1 MDISSM
7 LEVQVKEETDVKENV
22 TPENDQA
29 SSVTSMALAP
39 FSQEESN
46 YHKLIFGNDIA
57 SVRFRRIHCT
67 ACDIHIGS
75 APAQAHNMFEHPV
88 LRTLLCSS
96 CRDFYG
102 DGCFE
107 QGDDAT
113 DMFCRWCANG
123 GNLYCCSYCSNTFCY
138 KCIRRNF
145 SSLVRKK
152 IEADEK
158 WKCFVCHPSDLYNA
172 RAVCWALLQHVQTV
186 KRILS
191 QDKKMSAQEIEEK
204 MNLDESTCCPRR
216 SKRKRRR
223 LESNSEEEDETY
235 SPKVNG
241 IPGHIKRKQL
251 RRFRPM
257 MQNGIV
263 TKGAQFTN
271 RMPIPIRP
279 RPTAFLTGQS
289 FNAESS
295 KSVVGH
301 KNSTVTPSESIVLSS
316 PSVINSNT
324 SLPSRF
330 DPSALQQQSSPL
342 YRTSFMNPS
351 GSTAYI
357 QTPIP
362 VNRIILPQPQPQPQ
376 PQLTY
381 QPQQASSYQSSQSLQ
396 SSPNTMV
403 SIPNP
408 VDSRPLFIL
417 PKPKDLGITLTPNI
431 IELDS
436 DSDDE
441 PIVVE
446 QQIDLTID
454 TEKDNTDIDKIVP
467 VALTWEKSDDDV
479 RDGVREEQPLKITCA
494 TIKKDVSFSEM
505 MLPHNQELDKLLN
518 DAKEK
523 MYNFFDLNNTVEN
536 IEIKARQK
544 IVHFYCNMR
553 DTVFQLV
560 HINDRIV
567 RQYIEWRRSQKTEME
582 TETLSPVNENSLE
595 SSQENVD
602 IPLDMICVNDSDT
615 ESDYEN
621 QECQI
626 IEPSDLVKDNN
637 IIKDL
642 LFCKKNVVHR
652 GIGDSSVHLSVD
664 KAIQVYDIVSRDY
677 EKCIGYSM
685 LTKTAYDPKTN
696 DSVLDSPLTSDKNFG
711 KYEEQFI
718 YYLQHIED
726 NGIETEDSK
735 GLIDLEETP
744 LQELQ
749 TDLPFTSHLFQN
761 IDLPVESTDQLKNY
775 RQGIN
780 VDVSIVSTNQLK
792 NSLSEEN
799 TESSA
804 VSSSQ
809 LKNCQQEE
817 NIDLSVLST
826 DQLKNYQQEENNDL
840 SMPAK
845 QLENCQQK
853 KNIDLLIV
861 SVEQLKNCQQKKH
874 LSNNTDSVTE
884 DDKSDTL
891 DKNDEEIVNNSNI
904 KVQEINIEM
913 NDKFQSTELP
923 TIHID
928 TMNDNVIV
936 SHNEANSNKNDIIN
950 IEVAASTENEEDC
963 TIIDD

>member
-1 MDISSM
+1 MSTMDISSM

-257 MQNGIV
+257 IQNGIV

-408 VDSRPLFIL
+408 VDNRPLFIL

-467 VALTWEKSDDDV
+467 VALTWEKSDDV

-761 IDLPVESTDQLKNY
+761 IDLP
-775 RQGIN
+775 
-780 VDVSIVSTNQLK
+780 
-792 NSLSEEN
+792 
-799 TESSA
+799 
-804 VSSSQ
+804 
-809 LKNCQQEE
+809 
-817 NIDLSVLST
+817 
-826 DQLKNYQQEENNDL
+826 
-840 SMPAK
+840 
-845 QLENCQQK
+845 

>member
-22 TPENDQA
+22 TPENDQP

-75 APAQAHNMFEHPV
+75 APAQANNMFEHPV
-88 LRTLLCSS
+88 LRTLLCSN

-191 QDKKMSAQEIEEK
+191 QDKKMSTQEIEEK

-235 SPKVNG
+235 SPKANG

-257 MQNGIV
+257 VQNGIV
-263 TKGAQFTN
+263 VKGTQFTN
-271 RMPIPIRP
+271 RIPIPIRP

-316 PSVINSNT
+316 SSVINSNT

-330 DPSALQQQSSPL
+330 DPNALQQQSSPL

-351 GSTAYI
+351 GSAAYI

-362 VNRIILPQPQPQPQ
+362 MNRIILPPQSQ

-417 PKPKDLGITLTPNI
+417 PKPKNLGITLTPNI
-431 IELDS
+431 IDLDS

-441 PIVVE
+441 PRVVG
-446 QQIDLTID
+446 QIDLTID
-454 TEKDNTDIDKIVP
+454 TDKDNINKIVP
-467 VALTWEKSDDDV
+467 VALTWDKSDD
-479 RDGVREEQPLKITCA
+479 DGVREEQPLRMTCA

-505 MLPHNQELDKLLN
+505 MLPHSQELDKLLN

-536 IEIKARQK
+536 IEIKAQQK
-544 IVHFYCNMR
+544 ILHFYCNMR

-595 SSQENVD
+595 SSRENVD
-602 IPLDMICVNDSDT
+602 IPLDMTCVNDSDT

-652 GIGDSSVHLSVD
+652 GIGDNSVHLSVD

-677 EKCIGYSM
+677 EKCIGYSI
-685 LTKTAYDPKTN
+685 LTKTTYDSKMD
-696 DSVLDSPLTSDKNFG
+696 DSVLDSPLMSDKNFG

-735 GLIDLEETP
+735 GLIDLEEMP

-749 TDLPFTSHLFQN
+749 TNLPFTSHLFQD
-761 IDLPVESTDQLKNY
+761 IDLSVESTDQLKNF

-792 NSLSEEN
+792 NSQSEEN
-799 TESSA
+799 IESSA
-804 VSSSQ
+804 VSSDQ
-809 LKNCQQEE
+809 LKNCQQREK

-826 DQLKNYQQEENNDL
+826 DQLKNCQQEENNDL
-840 SMPAK
+840 SVMPAK
-845 QLENCQQK
+845 QLENCQE
-853 KNIDLLIV
+853 KNIDLPIV
-861 SVEQLKNCQQKKH
+861 SVEQSKNCQEKH
-874 LSNNTDSVTE
+874 LSDITDSVTE
-884 DDKSDTL
+884 NDKSDTL
-891 DKNDEEIVNNSNI
+891 DRNDEEIVNNSNI
-904 KVQEINIEM
+904 KIQEVNMEL
-913 NDKFQSTELP
+913 NDKFQPTVLP
-923 TIHID
+923 AIHID
-928 TMNDNVIV
+928 TMNDDVIV
-936 SHNEANSNKNDIIN
+936 SDNEANSNKNNIIN
-950 IEVAASTENEEDC
+950 IEVAASTESEEDC